1 MAAAR
6 EAAVAHTEHAEP
18 ALRVHDLHV
27 TFSSEAGPVR
37 AVRGVSYDL
46 ARGRTLGVVGES
58 GSGKS
63 VSALAIMGL
72 LPDTAAVRG
81 SVLLNGRELVGLDD
95 DALSGVRGRHI
106 GMIFQDPLSAL
117 TPGQGSLASGC
128 RLEHRWRCWPAGA
141 R

>member
-1 MAAAR
+1 MMVAAR
-6 EAAVAHTEHAEP
+6 EAAVARAEHAES

-46 ARGRTLGVVGES
+46 ARGRTLGIVGES

-72 LPDTAAVRG
+72 LPDTAAVRD
-81 SVLLNGRELVGLDD
+81 SVLLNGRELVGTRRAEHAVRCFTDGCSDCADD
-95 DALSGVRGRHI
+95 NGVPHSKSPSR
-106 GMIFQDPLSAL
+106 SA
-117 TPGQGSLASGC
+117 SASPTSSVLPSN
-128 RLEHRWRCWPAGA
+128 R
-141 R
+141 